1 MRAMLLR
8 LLGYRVEVRYLVI
21 TPYAN
26 HIASSGS
33 AAASRDSRLQPYV
46 LAPATLCDGACNPN

>member
-33 AAASRDSRLQPYV
+33 ATASR
-46 LAPATLCDGACNPN
+46 